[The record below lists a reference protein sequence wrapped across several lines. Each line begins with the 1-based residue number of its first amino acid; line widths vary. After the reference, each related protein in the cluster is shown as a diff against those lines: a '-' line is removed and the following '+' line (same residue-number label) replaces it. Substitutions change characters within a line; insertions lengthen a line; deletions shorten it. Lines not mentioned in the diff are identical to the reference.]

1 MASCLRWRIAGKS
14 AAEMRKMPAPLA
26 SKTGPHTRFEKS
38 VLMAAA
44 LVLLAAG
51 AFAALPG
58 DSTEGK
64 RLHDA
69 NCTGC
74 HDSGIYTRK
83 TRSVQ
88 SMDALKQ
95 QLDSCG
101 HATGKELTP
110 AQKQSLIK
118 YLNEQFYQ
126 FR

>member
-1 MASCLRWRIAGKS
+1 MTASLPGK
-14 AAEMRKMPAPLA
+14 AKDQ
-26 SKTGPHTRFEKS
+26 TRREKC
-38 VLMAAA
+38 VLMAASLA
-44 LVLLAAG
+44 VLASG

-74 HDSGIYTRK
+74 HDPAIYTRK

-88 SMDALKQ
+88 SVDALKQ
-95 QLDSCG
+95 QLDACG

-110 AQKQSLIK
+110 AQKQSIIR
-118 YLNEQFYQ
+118 YLNEHFYQ